1 MRFLA
6 EAIPILLLLLLLLL
20 LLILLLVAVLFLFI
34 CSRIKKNFFWHGI
47 NMSSH
52 QQELL

>member
-6 EAIPILLLLLLLLL
+6 EAIPILLLLLLL

-34 CSRIKKNFFWHGI
+34 CSRIKKNFFWHSI
-47 NMSSH
+47 NMSSQ